1 MLVAPASSNVIPGD
15 PRVGSRAVTKQW
27 CFVGTVTFAIFANGV
42 YVVVG
47 TAVAD
52 PNSSPNKGTATL
64 EFTVPDVT
72 PGTYLMIGSG
82 TGCDEKPSQVGV
94 DFTIRERLGGNYPPV
109 GCQASLSSAS
119 ASPGES
125 VDVQALCFKGEVQFF
140 FGPSDLDL
148 GRVQA
153 NNNGLAS
160 LSFVVPNVPIG
171 DYVIKVSG
179 TGQDGVAMVM
189 SVTLAVVAP
198 TPTDRT
204 IVPPVSVAPAS
215 RGGIL
220 AFTGTD
226 VGSLIRTAL
235 VIVAVGVALLLSTRS
250 GWRLLRVAR

>member
-1 MLVAPASSNVIPGD
+1 MVLIIGSLLMLVAPASSNVIP
-15 PRVGSRAVTKQW
+15 RQASVQAV
-27 CFVGTVTFAIFANGV
+27 
-42 YVVVG
+42 
-47 TAVAD
+47 
-52 PNSSPNKGTATL
+52 
-64 EFTVPDVT
+64 
-72 PGTYLMIGSG
+72 
-82 TGCDEKPSQVGV
+82 
-94 DFTIRERLGGNYPPV
+94 GNYPPV

-160 LSFVVPNVPIG
+160 LTFVVPNVPVS

-179 TGQDGVAMVM
+179 TSQDGVAMVM

-198 TPTDRT
+198 APTDRT

-220 AFTGTD
+220 ALTGTD
-226 VGSLIRTAL
+226 VGSLVRTAL
-235 VIVAVGVALLLSTRS
+235 VIVAVGVALLLSTRR
-250 GWRLLRVAR
+250 GRRLIRVAH

>member
-1 MLVAPASSNVIPGD
+1 MKRKAIVGIVLIIGSLLMLVAPASSNVIPRKAGGVGFGD
-15 PRVGSRAVTKQW
+15 
-27 CFVGTVTFAIFANGV
+27 
-42 YVVVG
+42 
-47 TAVAD
+47 
-52 PNSSPNKGTATL
+52 
-64 EFTVPDVT
+64 
-72 PGTYLMIGSG
+72 
-82 TGCDEKPSQVGV
+82 
-94 DFTIRERLGGNYPPV
+94 YPPV

-198 TPTDRT
+198 RT
-204 IVPPVSVAPAS
+204 SVAPAS

-235 VIVAVGVALLLSTRS
+235 VIVAVGVALLLSTRR
-250 GWRLLRVAR
+250 GRRLVRVAH

>member
-1 MLVAPASSNVIPGD
+1 MLVAPASSNVIP
-15 PRVGSRAVTKQW
+15 RQASVQAV
-27 CFVGTVTFAIFANGV
+27 
-42 YVVVG
+42 
-47 TAVAD
+47 
-52 PNSSPNKGTATL
+52 
-64 EFTVPDVT
+64 
-72 PGTYLMIGSG
+72 
-82 TGCDEKPSQVGV
+82 
-94 DFTIRERLGGNYPPV
+94 GNYPPV

-160 LSFVVPNVPIG
+160 LTFVVPNVPVS

-179 TGQDGVAMVM
+179 TSQDGVAMVM

-198 TPTDRT
+198 PS
-204 IVPPVSVAPAS
+204 SVAPAS

-220 AFTGTD
+220 ALTGTD
-226 VGSLIRTAL
+226 VGSLVRTAL
-235 VIVAVGVALLLSTRS
+235 VIVAVGVALLLSTRR
-250 GWRLLRVAR
+250 GRRLIRVAH

>member
-1 MLVAPASSNVIPGD
+1 MLVAPASSNVIP
-15 PRVGSRAVTKQW
+15 RQASVQAV
-27 CFVGTVTFAIFANGV
+27 
-42 YVVVG
+42 
-47 TAVAD
+47 
-52 PNSSPNKGTATL
+52 
-64 EFTVPDVT
+64 
-72 PGTYLMIGSG
+72 
-82 TGCDEKPSQVGV
+82 
-94 DFTIRERLGGNYPPV
+94 GNYPPV

-140 FGPSDLDL
+140 FGPADLDL

-160 LSFVVPNVPIG
+160 LTFVVPNVPVG

-198 TPTDRT
+198 LA
-204 IVPPVSVAPAS
+204 SVAPAS

-220 AFTGTD
+220 ALTGTD
-226 VGSLIRTAL
+226 AGSLVRTAL
-235 VIVAVGVALLLSTRS
+235 VIVAVGVALLLSARR
-250 GWRLLRVAR
+250 GRRLVRVAH